1 MPAVTILILETKGS
15 GAHSCFRVER
25 YLSKA
30 LFCPFMTNQ
39 KVKVKMQAGSM
50 KSKRETKK
58 KEIEELEKELE
69 KLRDVLEAISI
80 ERFVK
85 HVREDRESS

>member
-1 MPAVTILILETKGS
+1 
-15 GAHSCFRVER
+15 
-25 YLSKA
+25 
-30 LFCPFMTNQ
+30 
-39 KVKVKMQAGSM
+39 MQAGSM

-69 KLRDVLEAISI
+69 KQRDVLEAISI

-85 HVREDRESS
+85 HVREDRESR

>member
-1 MPAVTILILETKGS
+1 
-15 GAHSCFRVER
+15 
-25 YLSKA
+25 
-30 LFCPFMTNQ
+30 
-39 KVKVKMQAGSM
+39 MQADSM

-80 ERFVK
+80 ETIVK
-85 HVREDRESS
+85 HVREDRESR